1 MGQRFTYI
9 DQLKGFAM
17 ILVVAGHVMEFCLY
31 NKEYSFLHDIIYSF
45 HMPLFAFLSGLVST
59 TLFDYKQVAIKI
71 AKQSCRLLVPFFS
84 MGIVYICTI
93 RSGESFLFQPFK
105 QGLWYLL
112 FLWECYF
119 ISHIYN
125 VCLFGKLKKRTYL
138 FDVCWVA
145 IVFVTVKLMIVYC
158 SVEFNNIVGTL
169 HLLRLY
175 PFFFLGCIF
184 RRMKC
189 LPPQW
194 KINPWI
200 PSAFCIIWII
210 LLWNIKVIPGKYLF
224 KFSFVIETSAIFP
237 IVFIFSKYGNR
248 MNKRVS
254 DVMIM
259 FGKYSLG
266 IYMFHRFM
274 TDTLNLYIIGDYIH
288 LTGSY
293 FVEFILVFTIAL
305 LMCFLSVGLVKVL
318 SYNNFCSFLLLGNMD
333 CLMKRT

>member
-45 HMPLFAFLSGLVST
+45 HMPLFAFLSGLVFT

-145 IVFVTVKLMIVYC
+145 IVFVTVK
-158 SVEFNNIVGTL
+158 
-169 HLLRLY
+169 
-175 PFFFLGCIF
+175 
-184 RRMKC
+184 
-189 LPPQW
+189 
-194 KINPWI
+194 
-200 PSAFCIIWII
+200 
-210 LLWNIKVIPGKYLF
+210 
-224 KFSFVIETSAIFP
+224 
-237 IVFIFSKYGNR
+237 
-248 MNKRVS
+248 
-254 DVMIM
+254 
-259 FGKYSLG
+259 
-266 IYMFHRFM
+266 
-274 TDTLNLYIIGDYIH
+274 
-288 LTGSY
+288 
-293 FVEFILVFTIAL
+293 
-305 LMCFLSVGLVKVL
+305 
-318 SYNNFCSFLLLGNMD
+318 
-333 CLMKRT
+333 